1 MLQTT
6 IAIAGV
12 LLPASIGDGDEYC
25 RVVVSGVQKRHRYR
39 RRCSMTTML
48 RTRTRPLKMS
58 TRRTRE
64 TKKDDDDVR
73 VVGSFVD
80 EVVVPDVV
88 ATLGVPS
95 AAADVVVVVATS

>member
-1 MLQTT
+1 
-6 IAIAGV
+6 
-12 LLPASIGDGDEYC
+12 
-25 RVVVSGVQKRHRYR
+25 
-39 RRCSMTTML
+39 
-48 RTRTRPLKMS
+48 MS

-95 AAADVVVVVATS
+95 AAADVVVVATS